1 MTRDQFLRQLR
12 SDCRERG
19 WTLEID
25 RKLGKGSHY
34 RVEANGKKTT
44 IKSGELSPAYCTLVR
59 KQLGLV

>member
-44 IKSGELSPAYCTLVR
+44 IKSG
-59 KQLGLV
+59 